1 IAGLAADGHTH
12 YIEISPHPVLTNA
25 IHDTHEATTGE
36 PPALATGTLRRDDGG
51 LARLLTSAATAHAAG
66 TAVTWPSASATG
78 VRLPTYAFQHR
89 RYWLEPARP
98 AASADDLGLDRTE
111 HPFLAACLEPADGG
125 PTVFTGR
132 VSLRTHP
139 WLADH
144 GVLDSVLL
152 PGTGFVDLL
161 LHVGARL
168 GVPGLDELVLQAPLV
183 LTEDTAVRLQVV
195 VAEPDASGR
204 RPVTVHS
211 RSEDAQAWTR
221 HGAGLLA
228 PGRAVPSPI
237 AEWPPAAA
245 EPIDVS
251 GLYERLLSR
260 GYAYGPAFQGLRAAW
275 RLDGAVYADIALP
288 EGVEARDFGLHP
300 AALDAALHAVS
311 LLEGGDGPLLLPFSW
326 NGVRLHAHGASQL
339 RVRVTARGGPDAVA
353 VDVFDGAGAP
363 VASVQELA
371 MRPVDPARLTGGADA
386 LFSVRWAPVPLAPA
400 AAGGSHAVLG
410 SLPGLSGYADTATL
424 VSALDD
430 GVAAPDIV
438 YRPVLGG
445 TADPAAASHE
455 VTRALLRDIQAWL
468 AEDRLAGSQLVV
480 VTRGAVATDQDTD
493 VPSLAEST
501 AWGLVRSVQTEHP
514 RRVVLVDAD
523 HAADSWAEPLPRAV
537 ATALD
542 LAEPQLALRGG
553 AVYAPRLTAA
563 AAPGTDRRA
572 LDGTVLIT
580 GGTGTLGAM
589 LARHLVSR
597 HGVRHLLLTSRQ
609 GLAAPGAA
617 ALVAELAELGAEARV
632 AACDAADR
640 ESLSSALAGIDASTP
655 LAAVIHAAGLLD
667 DATVESLTPEQVERV
682 LRPKADAAWNLHEL
696 TKDQDLAA
704 FVLFSSVAGTLGLGG
719 QANYAAA
726 NVFLDA
732 LAQRRHALGLP
743 AVSLAWG
750 LWEQASGMTG
760 ALSEADHSRMAR
772 SGVAPLPSAQ
782 GLALFDAALELA
794 EPLLVPVAL
803 ETTAVRERAAADPGS
818 LPPMLRGVVRVAA
831 RRTTAEPSAP
841 EAEPAGFLER
851 MAALDEETRTE
862 AVLDLVRQ
870 CAAAVLGHSTVDTV
884 PADRIFMKIGFDSL
898 TSVELR
904 NRLNAETGLR
914 LPTTVLFDCP
924 TPRAVA
930 ERILAPLAEAAPPA
944 SEAEEQET
952 VLSEIESADDDEMF
966 AFIEEELGIL

>member
-1 IAGLAADGHTH
+1 M
-12 YIEISPHPVLTNA
+12 
-25 IHDTHEATTGE
+25 
-36 PPALATGTLRRDDGG
+36 
-51 LARLLTSAATAHAAG
+51 
-66 TAVTWPSASATG
+66 
-78 VRLPTYAFQHR
+78 
-89 RYWLEPARP
+89 EPARP
-98 AASADDLGLDRTE
+98 AADADDLGLDRTE

-161 LHVGARL
+161 LHAGARL
-168 GVPGLDELVLQAPLV
+168 GFADLDELVLQAPLV

-195 VAEPDASGR
+195 VAQPDGSGR

-211 RSEDAQAWTR
+211 RAEGPGAPEAWTR
-221 HGAGLLA
+221 HAAGLLA
-228 PGRAVPSPI
+228 PGGAAREA
-237 AEWPPAAA
+237 AGEWPPAAA
-245 EPIDVS
+245 EPIDLT
-251 GLYERLLSR
+251 GLYERLLAR
-260 GYAYGPAFQGLRAAW
+260 GYAYGPAFQGLKAAW
-275 RLDGAVYADIALP
+275 RLDGEVYAEVALP
-288 EGVEARDFGLHP
+288 DSSGASAFGLHP
-300 AALDAALHAVS
+300 AALDAALHAIS
-311 LLEGGDGPLLLPFSW
+311 LLDGGDGKLLLPFSW
-326 NGVRLHAHGASQL
+326 NGVRLHTHGASQL
-339 RVRVTARGGPDAVA
+339 RVRLARSGQDAVSLA
-353 VDVFDGAGAP
+353 VFDGAGAP

-371 MRPVDPARLTGGADA
+371 MRPVDPARLTGGSDN
-386 LFSVRWAPVPLAPA
+386 LFQVRWAPVPLAAAA
-400 AAGGSHAVLG
+400 AAGTHTVLG
-410 SLPGLSGYADTATL
+410 SLPGLDSHGYAD
-424 VSALDD
+424 VSALVAALDA
-430 GVAAPDIV
+430 GVAAPAVV
-438 YRPVLGG
+438 YRPVLADP
-445 TADPAAASHE
+445 TDPAAASHQ
-455 VTRALLRDIQAWL
+455 VTRALLRDVQAWL

-480 VTRGAVATDQDTD
+480 VTRGAIPTDRDAD

-514 RRVVLVDAD
+514 RRVVLLDAD
-523 HAADSWAEPLPRAV
+523 TWSAPLSRAV

-542 LAEPQLALRGG
+542 LAEPQLALRGE
-553 AVYAPRLTAA
+553 AAYAPRLAPAA
-563 AAPGTDRRA
+563 GTPRTDRRT

-589 LARHLVSR
+589 LARHLVTQ

-609 GLAAPGAA
+609 GVRAAGAA
-617 ALVAELAELGAEARV
+617 ELVAELSELGAEATV

-640 ESLSSALAGIDASTP
+640 DALAATLAGISTSHP
-655 LAAVIHAAGLLD
+655 LNAVIHAAGLLD
-667 DATVESLTPEQVERV
+667 DATVTALTPEQLDRV
-682 LRPKADAAWNLHEL
+682 LLPKADAAWNLHEL
-696 TKDQDLAA
+696 TKDHDLAA

-732 LAQRRHALGLP
+732 LAHRRRALGLP

-750 LWEQASGMTG
+750 LWEQTSGMTG

-782 GLALFDAALELA
+782 GLALFDSALELA
-794 EPLLVPVAL
+794 DPLLVPVAL
-803 ETTAVRERAAADPGS
+803 ETTAVRERAAADPSS
-818 LPPMLRGVVRVAA
+818 LPPMLRGVVRVPA
-831 RRTTAEPSAP
+831 RRATTTEPAP
-841 EAEPAGFLER
+841 AAAQPAGFLDQ
-851 MAALDEETRTE
+851 MAALDEETRLET
-862 AVLDLVRQ
+862 VLDLVRR

-904 NRLNAETGLR
+904 NRLNTETGLR
-914 LPTTVLFDCP
+914 LPTTLLFDCP

-930 ERILAPLAEAAPPA
+930 ERILAPLAEQASAAPEP
-944 SEAEEQET
+944 EEQEA
-952 VLSEIESADDDEMF
+952 VLAEIETADDDEMF